1 VEARFEPDA
10 ADHEAYTRQAT
21 RYERLLAAL
30 DPEAL
35 G

>member
-10 ADHEAYTRQAT
+10 ADHELYMRQAW
-21 RYERLLAAL
+21 RYGRLLDAL